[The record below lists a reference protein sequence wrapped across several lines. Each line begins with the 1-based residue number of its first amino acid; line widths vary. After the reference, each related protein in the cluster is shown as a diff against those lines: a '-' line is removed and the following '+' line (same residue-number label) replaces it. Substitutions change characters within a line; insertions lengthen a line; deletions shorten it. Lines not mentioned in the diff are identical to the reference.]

1 MQGEISIMKNK
12 STILTIL
19 VLALV
24 FSLAAPLGNAAAA
37 DTCTKYHTI
46 LKGETLAIIAA
57 KYDTTW
63 RYLAELNNI
72 KDPSLIYAGKTICVA
87 TGAATSTPKPTT
99 SPAPVPSFDI
109 TAVVA
114 DKSITI
120 KTASFPAG
128 YTFNILWGPVGNQG
142 KDGIQSGTIK
152 SGRGGEV
159 SATLDIPAQVQ
170 GLSSIAVRLESTSG
184 GFYSYNWFNNTTRG
198 TTPTTP
204 TTPTS
209 PTPPAPKVGT
219 FSVQS
224 VVADKSVTIKTANF
238 PADKTYTVLMGPIGT
253 RGVDGIKTVT
263 VESGKGGELTFT
275 IDIPSQVQ
283 GMRTIAIRLEST
295 TGGYYSYNWFYNKTT
310 P

>member
-1 MQGEISIMKNK
+1 MKNK

-19 VLALV
+19 VLVLV
-24 FSLAAPLGNAAAA
+24 FSLAAPLGSAAATE
-37 DTCTKYHTI
+37 TCTKYHTI

-63 RYLAELNNI
+63 RYLAELNSI
-72 KDPSLIYAGKTICVA
+72 KDPNLIYAGKTICVA
-87 TGAATSTPKPTT
+87 TGTATSTPKPTT
-99 SPAPVPSFDI
+99 SPSTVPSFDI

-114 DKSITI
+114 DKTITI
-120 KTASFPAG
+120 KTANFPAG
-128 YTFNILWGPVGNQG
+128 YTFNVLWGPLGNQG
-142 KDGIQSGTIK
+142 KDGIESSSIK
-152 SGRGGEV
+152 SGRGGEIT
-159 SATLDIPAQVQ
+159 ATLDIPAQVQ
-170 GLSSIAVRLESTSG
+170 GMSRIAVRLESTTG
-184 GFYSYNWFNNTTRG
+184 GFFSYNWFNNTTRG

-204 TTPTS
+204 TTPT
-209 PTPPAPKVGT
+209 PPAPKAGT
-219 FSVQS
+219 FSIFS

-238 PADKTYTVLMGPIGT
+238 PANKTYTVLMGPLGT
-253 RGVDGIKTVT
+253 RGVDGIKAGT

-283 GMRTIAIRLEST
+283 GMRIIAIRLEST

>member
-1 MQGEISIMKNK
+1 MKIK
-12 STILTIL
+12 STILIIL

-37 DTCTKYHTI
+37 ETCSKYHTI
-46 LKGETLAIIAA
+46 VKGETLAIIAA
-57 KYDTTW
+57 KYNTTW

-72 KDPSLIYAGKTICVA
+72 KDPNLIYAGNVICVA
-87 TGAATSTPKPTT
+87 TGTATSTPKPTT
-99 SPAPVPSFDI
+99 TPAPVPSFDI
-109 TAVVA
+109 TAVAA

-120 KTASFPAG
+120 KTANYPAG
-128 YTFNILWGPVGNQG
+128 YTFNVLWGPVGNQG
-142 KDGIQSGTIK
+142 KDGIMSGTLK
-152 SGRGGEV
+152 SGRGGEIT
-159 SATLDIPAQVQ
+159 ATLDIPAQVQ
-170 GLSSIAVRLESTSG
+170 GMSRIAVRLESTTG
-184 GFYSYNWFNNTTRG
+184 GFFSYNWFNNVTRG
-198 TTPTTP
+198 AISPTP

-219 FSVQS
+219 FSIQS

-253 RGVDGIKTVT
+253 RGVDGIKAGT

-275 IDIPSQVQ
+275 INIPAQVQ
-283 GMRTIAIRLEST
+283 GMSRIAIRLEST
-295 TGGYYSYNWFYNKTT
+295 TGGYYSYNWFYDKTT